1 MADDHKP
8 RRVTRREPTA
18 EDLRWI
24 ADQAREVYELRLE
37 QRRRDGH
44 FYDSVLHQVVEVSE

>member
-44 FYDSVLHQVVEVSE
+44 FFDSVLHQVVEVSE